1 MPDMSF
7 FERRFP
13 AEESTPANDTR
24 SAPLQ
29 DNRTISS
36 GAGLR
41 IVLRYSS
48 RVQAPKP
55 EEPKPDAPKPA
66 TLFRRMEICEPV
78 LTLPNLC
85 LILKRDVS
93 QDRVLQGKTRVD
105 TDRAKKF
112 SFLRNKDDRCRSV
125 NYLVLPEAEAFKI
138 RRWLSCRHLHILFPS
153 FLDDDTA
160 AADKVQGDLLY
171 TTVHTSETKVD
182 KANQLLATL

>member
-24 SAPLQ
+24 SAQLQ
-29 DNRTISS
+29 DSRTISS
-36 GAGLR
+36 EASLR

-55 EEPKPDAPKPA
+55 A
-66 TLFRRMEICEPV
+66 TIFRRMEICEPV
-78 LTLPNLC
+78 LTLPNFC
-85 LILKRDVS
+85 LILKRDVT
-93 QDRVLQGKTRVD
+93 QDKVLQGKTRVD

-138 RRWLSCRHLHILFPS
+138 RRWLSCCHLYILFPS
-153 FLDDDTA
+153 FLDDDTT
-160 AADKVQGDLLY
+160 AADEVQGDLLY

-182 KANQLLATL
+182 KASQLLAAL